1 MLLSCPRVLPA
12 CKKLLDK
19 EEEYHSSK
27 TIFNIKA
34 TSHEPR
40 DALPPVEE
48 QGEACFIISW
58 AILPPVPCGSVAIMS
73 LSMFQEH
80 IFVTHFQAK
89 SGYPAI
95 GYSTIGNTVKE
106 DR

>member
-1 MLLSCPRVLPA
+1 MLLSCPKVLPA

-19 EEEYHSSK
+19 EEEYHSS
-27 TIFNIKA
+27 TIVNIKA
-34 TSHEPR
+34 TSHDPR

-48 QGEACFIISW
+48 QGEACFIISR

-80 IFVTHFQAK
+80 IFVIHFQAK
-89 SGYPAI
+89 SGYPVI
-95 GYSTIGNTVKE
+95 GYSTIGNTVEE